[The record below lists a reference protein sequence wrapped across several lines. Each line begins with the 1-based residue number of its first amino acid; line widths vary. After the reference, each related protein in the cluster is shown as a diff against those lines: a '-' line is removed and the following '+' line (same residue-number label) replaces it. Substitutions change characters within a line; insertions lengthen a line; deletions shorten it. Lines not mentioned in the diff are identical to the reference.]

1 MRNVRIFLAASVV
14 LTVLTLPLA
23 GQTASVSGVVK
34 DPSGGSVSAATVKLK
49 DTARGAIRATQ
60 VDTDGGYLFALLA
73 PGEYELEVS
82 AAGFE
87 TIRQTGLVLQVDER
101 QRVDFTMQVG
111 AVTTTVEITGAATG
125 VQTET
130 GLSVGAVIENKRVM
144 ELPLNGR
151 NFIDLAFMAPGTYVP
166 NTSARLGT
174 AFGLV
179 SGGLR
184 ENAGNFLMDG
194 INNNDVTQNQITFQP
209 NVEVI
214 QEFKIQNNTYSA
226 EYGRN
231 AGSVVNIVTRSGSN
245 DFHGAAFEFL
255 RNERFDARNFFNT
268 KPRPQAPFKRNVFGF
283 VLGGPVTVPKLYSGR
298 DRTFY
303 FVNYEAR
310 RQRENQTVTT
320 RVLTDAER
328 AGVTDSAARK
338 LAELLPQPNI
348 AGAVTGSNYTASSA
362 LVRDQDQFSVKIDHR
377 FNDRDTIFGRYT
389 FQDDRRLEPFSQG
402 NLRTVP
408 GFGDVVP
415 AFRTNAVIGET
426 HLFSPR
432 VVNEFRAGINRNSP
446 NFFNVEFA
454 NPDSFGIPVGINR
467 PFGVPDI
474 FLVSNALR
482 FGSPNFTPQ
491 GRRVTTFAYQDN
503 LSVTHGK
510 HQLKFGAEIRRNRF
524 NSLNGNVNLVL
535 RFNTVADFQAGRLA
549 QTTQNTAERVVAL
562 RSSNWN
568 FYAQDDWKVL
578 PRLTLNLGVRY
589 ELNGVPYD
597 ERNFLSVFDFATRQL
612 ARTSEP
618 GYDGDHNNFGPRIG
632 LSWDPFGKAK
642 TAVRAGYGVYF
653 DQFSMENVSGLSG
666 NPPLNFN
673 RLATNTTLASP
684 LGTGTGTPNI
694 VAINKDFRT
703 PYIQQF
709 NFNIQQQVFKDTTV
723 EAGWYGSKGT
733 RLGHIRNV
741 NSFLDGARP
750 IPRAADGLTLGMIN
764 LRESASN
771 STYHSF
777 QLTGRSNYKSSNFFL
792 AYTFSKAIDDISLD
806 TVTQGT
812 VGYQDPRNTRL
823 DKALADFDARHRMVF
838 SWVYEL
844 PVRSSGWKALIVRG
858 WQISTTGSFQSGN
871 PFQPVLS
878 TDNSGSG
885 ELNDRPNLVGDPTG
899 PKTVGQWVNPA
910 AFALPPRGQFGNTGR
925 NILSGPGY
933 ANIDLG
939 FFKNTYFGKEDRFR
953 AQLRSEFF
961 NLPNHPNF
969 AQPLRA
975 LSFPSTTFGTI
986 ANTRTPSGD
995 AGSARQIQLAL
1006 KFYW

>member
-1 MRNVRIFLAASVV
+1 MRNVQIFLAASIFG
-14 LTVLTLPLA
+14 TVLSLPLVA
-23 GQTASVSGVVK
+23 QTASVSGVVK
-34 DPSGGSVSAATVKLK
+34 DSSGGLVSAATVKLK
-49 DTARGAIRATQ
+49 DTAKGAIRTTQ
-60 VDTDGGYLFALLA
+60 SDSGGGYLFALLA
-73 PGEYELEVS
+73 PGEYEFEVS

-101 QRVDFTMQVG
+101 QRIDFTMQVG

-194 INNNDVTQNQITFQP
+194 INNNDVSQNQITFQP

-231 AGSVVNIVTRSGSN
+231 AGAVVNIVTRSGSN
-245 DFHGAAFEFL
+245 DFHGAAFEFV

-283 VLGGPVTVPKLYSGR
+283 VLGGPITIPKLYSGH

-320 RVLTDAER
+320 RVLTDEER
-328 AGVTDSAARK
+328 AGITDPAAKK
-338 LAELLPQPNI
+338 LAELLPRPNI
-348 AGAVTGSNYTASSA
+348 AAATGSNYTASSA

-377 FNDRDTIFGRYT
+377 FNDRDTIFGRWT

-408 GFGDVVP
+408 GFGDIVP

-432 VVNEFRAGINRNSP
+432 VVNEFRTGVNRNSP

-474 FLVSNALR
+474 FLVSNSLR
-482 FGSPNFTPQ
+482 FGSPNFPPQ

-510 HQLKFGAEIRRNRF
+510 HQLKFGAEIRGNRF
-524 NSLNGNVNLVL
+524 NSLNGNINLVL

-549 QTTQNTAERVVAL
+549 QTTQNTAERVVGI
-562 RSSNWN
+562 RSANWN

-589 ELNGVPYD
+589 ELNTVPHD
-597 ERNFLSVFDFATRQL
+597 ERNFLSVFDLATRQL
-612 ARTSEP
+612 ARTSKP

-632 LSWDPFGKAK
+632 FSWDPFGKAK

-653 DQFSMENVSGLSG
+653 DQFSLENVSSLAN

-673 RLATNTTLASP
+673 RLASNTTLSAP
-684 LGTGTGTPNI
+684 LGAGTGTPNI
-694 VAINKDFRT
+694 IAINKDFRT

-733 RLGHIRNV
+733 RLGHIRDV
-741 NSFLDGARP
+741 NSFLGGVRP
-750 IPRAADGLTLGMIN
+750 IPTAADGLTLGMIN
-764 LRESASN
+764 LRESTSN

-777 QLTGRSNYKSSNFFL
+777 QLTGRSNYKSSNFSL
-792 AYTFSKAIDDISLD
+792 SYTFAKAIDDISLD
-806 TVTQGT
+806 TTTQGT

-823 DKALADFDARHRMVF
+823 DKGLADFDARHRMVF
-838 SWVYEL
+838 SWIYEL
-844 PVRSSGWKALIVRG
+844 PIRASGWSSKIVRG

-871 PFQPVLS
+871 PWQPVLS

-885 ELNDRPNLVGDPTG
+885 ELNDRPNLVGDPAG

-925 NILSGPGY
+925 NILTGPKY
-933 ANIDLG
+933 ADIDLG

-953 AQLRSEFF
+953 AQLRAEFF
-961 NLPNHPNF
+961 NLLNHPNF
-969 AQPLRA
+969 AQPLRS
-975 LSFPSTTFGTI
+975 LSFPSATFGTI